1 LDPHATPRSGDGT
14 YRSVTLV
21 VAVPRTKD
29 SHAWPLAPCPTT
41 TQRAFVVQATELA
54 LWVSFSAF
62 HVLVKVVERTSSEV
76 CAVVA
81 TATQRRS

>member
-54 LWVSFSAF
+54 L
-62 HVLVKVVERTSSEV
+62 
-76 CAVVA
+76 
-81 TATQRRS
+81 